1 MGVNLEDLKYRVT
14 TFSLFVSEESQE
26 FRFDGVQVGDIKHLI

>member
-14 TFSLFVSEESQE
+14 TFSLFVSDENKEL
-26 FRFDGVQVGDIKHLI
+26 RFDGVQVGDIKHLI